1 MLELNIN
8 TDIAHSI
15 REEAT
20 EKTDEEVIESGT
32 ETEETIVI
40 VESGGDLDHHINEHR
55 GATTRV
61 THILQAETTGPGSEK
76 IGMAAEAE
84 VNETNASG
92 TETEAHADVTM
103 ANGRHD
109 AIEISSKIDEAVVE
123 TEEIEAIEAIEADE
137 TLAVKSATSLPHKR
151 EAARRARRR
160 RPRRGSQRQT

>member
-1 MLELNIN
+1 MLELHIN

-32 ETEETIVI
+32 GTEETIVI
-40 VESGGDLDHHINEHR
+40 VESGGDPDHHINEHR

-123 TEEIEAIEAIEADE
+123 TEEIEAIEADE
-137 TLAVKSATSLPHKR
+137 TLAVKSATSLPRKR

-160 RPRRGSQRQT
+160 RPRRESQRQT